1 MSKKIKQAISSDSF
15 CYKIN
20 EDIIIYEG
28 RFYVYLDKKY
38 RCVGKVYL
46 KMGIPTSINFK
57 GKIIHIKENELTKK
71 LDYYDGIIEIH
82 GYQLASVTIKKIDNF
97 FIKGYINENYIKSKD
112 TSVDYIDFNII
123 NLDKLPGYLIEH
135 KDKMFAGRIEFET
148 TDYEI
153 IIDKRYDYTKELK
166 EILKSKNGFI
176 TTHIGRIKRKD
187 NSSFKTKNIIDLLE
201 KISYALS
208 FLCARRI
215 GISIVN
221 GYTNDINTYRLCI
234 KDIIMPYN
242 FLPSW
247 SDTISNHNNIEKYM
261 NLIMKKLEDD
271 YNNLALKRVIDWY
284 IESISN
290 LTIENNII
298 SIQIALE
305 TLSYIILVQ
314 EEKKLSNDEFDN
326 NTAINNIRMLL
337 ESCKLNNNKE
347 LMVFDD
353 KIKERFNDG
362 IELIIYLRNKI
373 VHPARKDKIYL
384 SYEDVWNI
392 IQIGT
397 RYIELIILKF
407 IGYKGEY
414 SNRLKDR
421 YFGQVERV
429 PWSD

>member
-1 MSKKIKQAISSDSF
+1 
-15 CYKIN
+15 
-20 EDIIIYEG
+20 
-28 RFYVYLDKKY
+28 
-38 RCVGKVYL
+38 
-46 KMGIPTSINFK
+46 
-57 GKIIHIKENELTKK
+57 
-71 LDYYDGIIEIH
+71 
-82 GYQLASVTIKKIDNF
+82 
-97 FIKGYINENYIKSKD
+97 
-112 TSVDYIDFNII
+112 
-123 NLDKLPGYLIEH
+123 
-135 KDKMFAGRIEFET
+135 
-148 TDYEI
+148 
-153 IIDKRYDYTKELK
+153 
-166 EILKSKNGFI
+166 
-176 TTHIGRIKRKD
+176 
-187 NSSFKTKNIIDLLE
+187 
-201 KISYALS
+201 
-208 FLCARRI
+208 
-215 GISIVN
+215 
-221 GYTNDINTYRLCI
+221 
-234 KDIIMPYN
+234 MPYN

-384 SYEDVWNI
+384 SHEDVWNI

>member
-1 MSKKIKQAISSDSF
+1 
-15 CYKIN
+15 
-20 EDIIIYEG
+20 
-28 RFYVYLDKKY
+28 
-38 RCVGKVYL
+38 
-46 KMGIPTSINFK
+46 MGIPTSINFK
-57 GKIIHIKENELTKK
+57 GKIIHIKENKLTKK

>member
-112 TSVDYIDFNII
+112 TSVDYIYFNII

-362 IELIIYLRNKI
+362 IELIIYLSNKI

-384 SYEDVWNI
+384 SHEDVWNI

>member
-57 GKIIHIKENELTKK
+57 GKIIHIKENELTKN

-82 GYQLASVTIKKIDNF
+82 GYQLSSVTIKKIDNF
-97 FIKGYINENYIKSKD
+97 YIKGYINENYIKSKD

-123 NLDKLPGYLIEH
+123 NLDKLPGYLIEY

-148 TDYEI
+148 SDYEI

-187 NSSFKTKNIIDLLE
+187 NSSFKTKNIVDLLE

-221 GYTNDINTYRLCI
+221 GYTNEFNTYRLCI

-337 ESCKLNNNKE
+337 ENCKLNDDRE
-347 LMVFDD
+347 LTIFDD
-353 KIKERFNDG
+353 KIKEKFNDG

-384 SYEDVWNI
+384 SYEDVWNV

-414 SNRLKDR
+414 SNRLKER

>member
-353 KIKERFNDG
+353 KIKEKFNDG

>member
-112 TSVDYIDFNII
+112 TSVDYIYFNII

-384 SYEDVWNI
+384 SHEDVWNI

>member
-112 TSVDYIDFNII
+112 TSVDYIYFNII

>member
-384 SYEDVWNI
+384 SHEDVWNI